1 MTMLAGFTVNA
12 VMFGVSFAFAFY
24 FQRTLFY
31 STIETGIAFLPFAL
45 MVTGAN
51 VVGGRCVA
59 RFGLRFPMVVGLIV
73 AAVGCALSLGID
85 RDTTYVAILPGQLLI
100 RLGIGLVVPAL
111 TTGILAAVPSV
122 RSGIASGA
130 LNAVRQTGG
139 AVGVAVFGAL
149 MATDMVEGMR
159 IALLIGGLLL
169 LVTTIISVISAQVSQ
184 ESTKWSARFVRE
196 FRSMPSSV
204 RRRRPEVRR
213 AR

>member
-1 MTMLAGFTVNA
+1 LH
-12 VMFGVSFAFAFY
+12 
-24 FQRTLFY
+24 
-31 STIETGIAFLPFAL
+31 
-45 MVTGAN
+45 
-51 VVGGRCVA
+51 
-59 RFGLRFPMVVGLIV
+59 
-73 AAVGCALSLGID
+73 
-85 RDTTYVAILPGQLLI
+85 
-100 RLGIGLVVPAL
+100 PA
-111 TTGILAAVPSV
+111 
-122 RSGIASGA
+122 GA

-196 FRSMPSSV
+196 FRSIPSSV